1 MPQPRV
7 KAEPVKKLATT
18 HAKERGIS
26 TSIGARADD
35 STANFDFVI
44 VISKNL
50 FIQPTRFQA
59 IKKYFK
65 KRIEKGLKNR
75 INALL
80 LHPHCSRRSLNQTE
94 KNG

>member
-1 MPQPRV
+1 MPIIVLLSIILITNLIPHPRAKV
-7 KAEPVKKLATT
+7 EHAKQFITI

-35 STANFDFVI
+35 STANFDFII

-59 IKKYFK
+59 IKKYF
-65 KRIEKGLKNR
+65 
-75 INALL
+75 
-80 LHPHCSRRSLNQTE
+80 
-94 KNG
+94 